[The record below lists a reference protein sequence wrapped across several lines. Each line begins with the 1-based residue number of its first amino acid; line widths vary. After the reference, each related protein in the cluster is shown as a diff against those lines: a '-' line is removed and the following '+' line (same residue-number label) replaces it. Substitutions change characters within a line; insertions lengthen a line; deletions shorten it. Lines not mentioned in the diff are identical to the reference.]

1 MIQADRILQEFIV
14 TEKATELSSN
24 ENKYTFKV
32 HPSANTVSIKQA
44 VEKTFGV
51 AVTKVNVINI
61 KPKAK
66 RDRARRGRLG
76 HKAGVKKAIVS
87 LKEGNQ
93 IEVI

>member
-1 MIQADRILQEFIV
+1 MILADRILQEFIV
-14 TEKATELSSN
+14 TEKATELSSH

-32 HPSANTVSIKQA
+32 HPAANSISIRQA

-51 AVTKVNVINI
+51 KVTKVNVINI

-76 HKAGVKKAIVS
+76 HKAGMKKAIVS
-87 LKEGNQ
+87 LVEGES

>member
-24 ENKYTFKV
+24 ANKYTFKV
-32 HPSANTVSIKQA
+32 HPSANSVSIGQA
-44 VEKTFGV
+44 VEKSFGV
-51 AVTKVNVINI
+51 KVAKVNVINV

-66 RDRARRGRLG
+66 RDRARKGRLG
-76 HKAGVKKAIVS
+76 HKSGMKKAIIS
-87 LKEGNQ
+87 LKGDDR